1 MRVVHIASGDLWA
14 GAEAQVFTLLEF
26 LRRDPALDV
35 HAVVLNDR
43 ELAHRLRAAGVPVT
57 VIDETR
63 LAALAILG
71 RLVRTLRR
79 LRPDVVHTHRYKEN
93 ILGGLA
99 AAAAGQPATVCTV
112 HGLTERYTGFA
123 RLKMSLYTALDR
135 AVIRGRRETVVAVS
149 ADMARRLAMRVGPE
163 VCLIPNGIRL
173 AGLGRP
179 DRPRWP
185 DGAPGGV
192 VLGTA
197 ARLVPVK
204 GLDGLLEAVRLVSD
218 AVPDV
223 RLLVLGDGPL
233 RAALESRAAALG
245 LGRRVWFAGHQADV
259 PCWLAAM
266 DVFVLPS
273 LAEGLPMSLLEAMAA
288 GRPVVA
294 SRVGGVPEVVRD
306 GLEGRLVPPGDVR
319 ALAGACLAFVRD
331 SAARAACGASA
342 RRRVSEAYTI
352 EMTGPRYVDLYR
364 RLTARRAAA

>member
-14 GAEAQVFTLLEF
+14 GAEVQVFTLLDF

-43 ELAHRLRAAGVPVT
+43 ELARRLREADVPVT

-63 LAALAILG
+63 LGAVAILG

-99 AAAAGQPATVCTV
+99 AAAAGVPAAVCTV

-123 RLKMSLYTALDR
+123 RLKMDLYTALDH
-135 AVIRGRRETVVAVS
+135 AVIRGRRQTVVAVS
-149 ADMARRLAMRVGPE
+149 ADMARRLAPRIGPSI
-163 VCLIPNGIRL
+163 CLIPNGIRL
-173 AGLGRP
+173 PEAVP
-179 DRPRWP
+179 ADRPRWP
-185 DGAPGGV
+185 AGTPGGV

-204 GLDGLLEAVRLVSD
+204 GLDILLEAVRLLSD

-223 RLLVLGDGPL
+223 RLLVVGDGPL
-233 RAALESRAAALG
+233 RAPLEARAAALG
-245 LGRRVWFAGHQADV
+245 LAGRTWFVGHRPDV
-259 PCWLAAM
+259 PRWLAAM

-273 LAEGLPMSLLEAMAA
+273 LAEGLPMSLLEAMAG

-306 GLEGRLVPPGDVR
+306 GIEGRLVPPGDPR
-319 ALAGACLAFVRD
+319 ALADACLALATD
-331 SAARAACGASA
+331 ADARAALGAAA
-342 RRRVSEAYTI
+342 RRRVAEAFTI
-352 EMTGPRYVDLYR
+352 DATGPRYVALYR
-364 RLTARRAAA
+364 RLASTRAAA